1 MQEIDGDL
9 EAAGAVVVTGRN
21 AVIHEAEVEVTAENA
36 TVVAVDEATVA
47 AIREVVALLAIVMVN
62 CYKLQAKRLKS
73 GGTINVLTRNCFSS
87 EVIGKSYWSSER

>member
-21 AVIHEAEVEVTAENA
+21 AAIHEAEVEVTAENA

-62 CYKLQAKRLKS
+62 CYKLQAKR
-73 GGTINVLTRNCFSS
+73 
-87 EVIGKSYWSSER
+87 Y